1 MKSVIAIVFSLA
13 VVGCSTTGSGQY
25 RYCSAASVNDPAW
38 YTAIKD
44 DNIVT
49 KFGVDHTREAERD
62 VVRVAQ
68 LMLAQQL
75 YSRVSGSTT
84 LVDGRLERSSQY
96 SKVASNVYL
105 DSAKVEWSVENGC
118 MVAWAGVT
126 MADAERSLQAS
137 LEINKQERLAWARV
151 RNTYSVSLLE
161 RHVQEYPLGIYRE
174 QAEDRIARL
183 EQGQRRERIR
193 DSRLMPG
200 AKLLLNGLASL
211 FGD

>member
-1 MKSVIAIVFSLA
+1 MKSVIAIVLSLA
-13 VVGCSTTGSGQY
+13 AVGCSTNGSGQY
-25 RYCSAASVNDPAW
+25 RYCSVADSVEPGW
-38 YTAIKD
+38 YAAIKD

-49 KFGVDHTREAERD
+49 KFGVKHTREAERD

-84 LVDGRLERSSQY
+84 LVDGRVERSSAY

-105 DSAKVEWSVENGC
+105 DSAKVDWAVENGC
-118 MVAWAGVT
+118 LVAWAGVT
-126 MADAERSLQAS
+126 MSDAKHSLQAS
-137 LEINKQERLAWARV
+137 FEINQQERLAWARI
-151 RNTYSVSLLE
+151 RNTHSEWLLE
-161 RHVQEYPLGIYRE
+161 KHIKEYPLGIYRE
-174 QAEDRIARL
+174 QAEDRIASL
-183 EQGQRRERIR
+183 QGDQRRERIR

-200 AKLLLNGLASL
+200 AKLLLNGFASL